1 MTTDG
6 HKAKGQ
12 EHEKRKDRRDE
23 IVRLDIFAKCK

>member
-12 EHEKRKDRRDE
+12 EHEKRKDRRD
-23 IVRLDIFAKCK
+23 IVRLDIFAK